1 MREAMTAL
9 ASRARGVLGGCG
21 RLAGRGLALA
31 VAAAMMIAMV
41 GASAGTAFA
50 SARPHRDRY
59 GTPVMRDSGLT
70 LARAPAGLRAAVR
83 RTLGTANPA
92 SSGLQKAKLTA
103 PGGVTGSDFG
113 NSVAISGST
122 AVVGAPIENSATGA
136 AYVFV
141 HSGSTWLQQAKL
153 TASDGVAGDRLGS
166 SVAISGSTVVL
177 GAYFKNSGTGAAY
190 VFTRSG
196 STWSQRTELTASDG
210 VSGDDFGYSVALS
223 GTTTVIGA
231 FAHNSDAGAAYVFT
245 GSGSSWTQKAKLTAS
260 NGGEND
266 EFGFSVAISGSTAV
280 VGAPNTNSLTGE
292 TYVFTRSTHGVWSQK
307 AKLTASDGASGN
319 QFGYSVALSGSTL
332 LVGAPA
338 EYNSAPAAAA
348 YVFTGSGKSWAQQAE
363 LTDGA
368 TGDGFGVSVATS
380 GSTALVGV
388 PGSNSDTGAGYVF
401 TRSTAGTWSQESEL
415 TASDGAVDDQFG
427 STVALSGSTA
437 VVGTP
442 YKNSYTG
449 EAYVFVLPSQ
459 QAELTASDATTET
472 DFGYSVAISG
482 STAVVGAPYGDGDT
496 EDGSAYVFVRSATGI
511 WSQQAELI
519 ASDPTGLSYF
529 GYSVAISGSKVV
541 VGATGSNSGAG
552 AAYVFTRSATG
563 HWSQKAELADP
574 GNNSSDVFGY
584 SVAIS
589 GSTALVS
596 APGSNS
602 ATGAAYVFAGSG
614 GSWFQVAKLTASG
627 GAAGDRFGYS
637 VALAGSTALIGAPGV
652 NTHIGAAY
660 VFTGS
665 GSTWS
670 QQATLTASG
679 SSGDLFGASVALA
692 GSTAV
697 VGAPAPNTGTT
708 GAAYVFTGSG
718 STWSQQAT
726 LTAAD
731 GAANDAFGWSVA
743 ISNSTVV
750 VGAIGRNTG
759 TGAAYVF
766 AGSGTAWS
774 QQAELTANDGG
785 EYDYFGAAVA
795 VSGSTA
801 VVPAY
806 GKDSHTGAAYAF
818 GNV

>member
-1 MREAMTAL
+1 MREPMTTLVRKA
-9 ASRARGVLGGCG
+9 GDVLGGCG
-21 RLAGRGLALA
+21 RLGGRGLALA
-31 VAAAMMIAMV
+31 VAAAMVTATV
-41 GASAGTAFA
+41 GASAGTALA
-50 SARPHRDRY
+50 STTTHHDLRY
-59 GTPVMRDSGLT
+59 GPQIGPDSGLT
-70 LARAPAGLRAAVR
+70 LAKAPAGLRAAVR
-83 RTLGTANPA
+83 KTLGNAVPA

-103 PGGVTGSDFG
+103 SDGSTGSDFG

-122 AVVGAPIENSATGA
+122 AVVGAPIENSAAGA

-153 TASDGVAGDRLGS
+153 TASDGVACDRLGS

-177 GAYFKNSGTGAAY
+177 GAYFRNSGTGAAY

-210 VSGDDFGYSVALS
+210 VPGHDFGYSVALA

-231 FAHNSDAGAAYVFT
+231 FAHNSDTGAAYVFA
-245 GSGSSWTQKAKLTAS
+245 GSGGSWTQQAELTAS
-260 NGGEND
+260 NGGKND
-266 EFGFSVAISGSTAV
+266 EFGFSVAIWGSTAV
-280 VGAPNTNSLTGE
+280 VGAPDTNSLTGE
-292 TYVFTRSTHGVWSQK
+292 TYVFTRSAIGHWSQK
-307 AKLTASDGASGN
+307 AKLTAADGASGN
-319 QFGYSVALSGSTL
+319 QFGYSVAISGSTV

-348 YVFTGSGKSWAQQAE
+348 YVFTGSGQSWTQQAE

-380 GSTALVGV
+380 GSTALVGA
-388 PGSNSDTGAGYVF
+388 PGSNTNTGAGYVF
-401 TRSTAGTWSQESEL
+401 TRSSAGTWSQESEL
-415 TASDGAVDDQFG
+415 TASDGASGDQFG

-459 QAELTASDATTET
+459 QAELTASDATTQA

-482 STAVVGAPYGDGDT
+482 TTAVVGAPYGDNALGA
-496 EDGSAYVFVRSATGI
+496 AYVYTRSATGH
-511 WSQQAELI
+511 WSQQAELT
-519 ASDPTGLSYF
+519 ASDATGFDYF
-529 GYSVAISGSKVV
+529 GYSVAISGSRVV

-563 HWSQKAELADP
+563 HWAQKAELADP
-574 GNNSSDVFGY
+574 GDNSSDAFGY

-602 ATGAAYVFAGSG
+602 RTGAVYVYAGSG
-614 GSWFQVAKLTASG
+614 GSWFQLATLTASG
-627 GAAGDRFGYS
+627 GAANDRFGYS
-637 VALAGSTALIGAPGV
+637 VALDGSTALIGAPGI
-652 NTHIGAAY
+652 TTGIGAAY
-660 VFTGS
+660 LFTGS
-665 GSTWS
+665 GSSWT
-670 QQATLTASG
+670 QQAKLLVTDST
-679 SSGDLFGASVALA
+679 GDLFGASVALS

-697 VGAPAPNTGTT
+697 VGAPAPNTGTP

-718 STWSQQAT
+718 SSWTQQAE

-731 GAANDAFGWSVA
+731 GAGNDGFGWSV
-743 ISNSTVV
+743 SVSGSTVV
-750 VGAIGRNTG
+750 VGAIGRNTS

-766 AGSGTAWS
+766 SGSGTSWS
-774 QQAELTANDGG
+774 QQAELTAADGG
-785 EYDYFGAAVA
+785 RYNYFGARVA
-795 VSGSTA
+795 ISGSTA
-801 VVPAY
+801 VVTGY
-806 GKDSHTGAAYAF
+806 GKDDSTGAAYVF